1 MKYGISRYGKYF
13 SAFMVLALGACTM
26 DNGDESPLVEF
37 GTVQSEFTVNA
48 TAGHVDIEV
57 LSNQD
62 CRLSFL
68 DETTWA
74 ELSTSLI
81 RGDGK
86 FFIDYDDNDGF
97 PRMTRVL
104 VAAEQSG
111 RCDTV
116 LLKQRG
122 GITPTMTLP
131 SSSLIIPGSASGF
144 SDTELQTNID
154 FSEVEISMSYT
165 SGEGVDWVEGVS
177 YADGRL
183 TVDYLENPSATQPRS
198 ASVTLAYD
206 NGWGEIQ
213 TTTLYL
219 IQKTSEDELGQEASF
234 EDVRSFALMG
244 ASVEIEDFLIIS
256 GYVVSDKESRN
267 AGENPK
273 TTYTSI
279 DYTMCEKT
287 VYLESLDGRYGFCLE
302 TATEADN
309 IFERYDKVQLLLAG
323 ATLTGAENPDRYT
336 ISGITTSMVGG
347 RETGSPSAI
356 PVKEKY
362 IAELTDDD
370 IYTFVTL
377 KDCEF
382 PIRKGSLTPVH
393 EGYTLGDAKAMMSKY
408 PRLIRDI
415 QGSSMYLYTN
425 TTCPYRRTGKRLP
438 YGSGNISGV
447 VVFEYYQPYMYGDGI
462 DADTHGRIGRYQLRH
477 MAYEDIRFAEEESF
491 SALLTEYRYIKDK
504 AKDTDGYV
512 YWYPTYGNNGR
523 FTHSYQAY
531 EAGCTG
537 ATTWNYLG
545 PVGTAKGTE
554 PFREYKRLRPRFK
567 DADTS
572 RLTLSAKAE
581 YAYYKQMER
590 AARLDTYIK
599 FTEYQRIRSDAFRI
613 CDSLMRLKYGDRETT
628 VADFQR
634 LELADTTG
642 LALPLSIAASTPV
655 MFTPDMPW
663 HEALEKIDSEYRLSA
678 VRVASLDSLND
689 DPHIKLGNRPDDFRN
704 FRYGNNLIGDD
715 PYHGTMVA
723 GVIAAC
729 AATAGELP
737 RPVKILSVRA
747 IPEGDEYDRDVAAAI
762 RYAVDNG
769 AEVVNMSFGKYLSP
783 HRDEVLAAMKYARSK
798 DVLLVMASGND
809 GVNVDV
815 RPIFPTC
822 RDTKGRRLENQIV
835 VGASTPDGR
844 VASFSNYGAENVD
857 LLAPGENVR
866 STAPEGGYDTA
877 QGTSIAAP
885 IVSGVAAV
893 LRSFYP
899 DLSAREIRE
908 ILIRTVTHFP
918 ADEMPVPGKSETS
931 RMIQGR
937 QVCLGGGI
945 LNAQAAMKEA
955 SKISKF
961 GER

>member
-1 MKYGISRYGKYF
+1 MNSKVLF
-13 SAFMVLALGACTM
+13 SAVYLLAA
-26 DNGDESPLVEF
+26 V
-37 GTVQSEFTVNA
+37 
-48 TAGHVDIEV
+48 
-57 LSNQD
+57 
-62 CRLSFL
+62 
-68 DETTWA
+68 
-74 ELSTSLI
+74 
-81 RGDGK
+81 
-86 FFIDYDDNDGF
+86 
-97 PRMTRVL
+97 
-104 VAAEQSG
+104 
-111 RCDTV
+111 
-116 LLKQRG
+116 
-122 GITPTMTLP
+122 P
-131 SSSLIIPGSASGF
+131 SSAQTDAPWFLSASD
-144 SDTELQTNID
+144 SLC
-154 FSEVEISMSYT
+154 
-165 SGEGVDWVEGVS
+165 GV
-177 YADGRL
+177 RL
-183 TVDYLENPSATQPRS
+183 TEICAARGKIPPPSRKKSEIIVAVIDGGFDVSHTALADFIWTNPREQA
-198 ASVTLAYD
+198 A
-206 NGWGEIQ
+206 NGRDDD
-213 TTTLYL
+213 
-219 IQKTSEDELGQEASF
+219 KN
-234 EDVRSFALMG
+234 
-244 ASVEIEDFLIIS
+244 
-256 GYVVSDKESRN
+256 GYVDDIHGWN
-267 AGENPK
+267 FLGNAAGEN
-273 TTYTSI
+273 
-279 DYTMCEKT
+279 
-287 VYLESLDGRYGFCLE
+287 LQR
-302 TATEADN
+302 A
-309 IFERYDKVQLLLAG
+309 
-323 ATLTGAENPDRYT
+323 
-336 ISGITTSMVGG
+336 
-347 RETGSPSAI
+347 
-356 PVKEKY
+356 
-362 IAELTDDD
+362 
-370 IYTFVTL
+370 
-377 KDCEF
+377 
-382 PIRKGSLTPVH
+382 
-393 EGYTLGDAKAMMSKY
+393 
-408 PRLIRDI
+408 
-415 QGSSMYLYTN
+415 
-425 TTCPYRRTGKRLP
+425 
-438 YGSGNISGV
+438 
-447 VVFEYYQPYMYGDGI
+447 
-462 DADTHGRIGRYQLRH
+462 
-477 MAYEDIRFAEEESF
+477 
-491 SALLTEYRYIKDK
+491 
-504 AKDTDGYV
+504 
-512 YWYPTYGNNGR
+512 
-523 FTHSYQAY
+523 
-531 EAGCTG
+531 
-537 ATTWNYLG
+537 
-545 PVGTAKGTE
+545 GTE

-663 HEALEKIDSEYRLSA
+663 HEAVEKIDSEYRLSA

-899 DLSAREIRE
+899 DLSAREIRD
-908 ILIRTVTHFP
+908 ILVRTVTHFP
-918 ADEMPVPGKSETS
+918 ADEMPVPGKSDTP

-937 QVCLGGGI
+937 RVCLSGGI

-955 SKISKF
+955 SRISKF
-961 GER
+961 GKR

>member
-122 GITPTMTLP
+122 GIMPTMTLP

-234 EDVRSFALMG
+234 EDVRSLALMG

-287 VYLESLDGRYGFCLE
+287 VYLESIDGRYGFCLE

-323 ATLTGAENPDRYT
+323 TTLTGAENPDRYT
-336 ISGITTSMVGG
+336 ISGITTAMVVG
-347 RETGSPSAI
+347 RETGSSSAI

-447 VVFEYYQPYMYGDGI
+447 VVFEYYQPYIYGDGI

-504 AKDTDGYV
+504 AKGTDGYV

-531 EAGCTG
+531 EAGCVG

-554 PFREYKRLRPRFK
+554 PFRDHIGNENGLGIILEDGTDYMGTSSSVNTDGKGQDGTTNSWKTNYWWNDETNTGESWRVEFSTK
-567 DADTS
+567 DIVTDH
-572 RLTLSAKAE
+572 LSMQISVQSGRAILNCTPIYWKAE
-581 YAYYKQMER
+581 WSLTGDLSNAEDWIYIASYQVPDFPIFATYREWQLPAFKQIDME
-590 AARLDTYIK
+590 
-599 FTEYQRIRSDAFRI
+599 
-613 CDSLMRLKYGDRETT
+613 
-628 VADFQR
+628 
-634 LELADTTG
+634 
-642 LALPLSIAASTPV
+642 LPLEMLGHDKVYIR
-655 MFTPDMPW
+655 FTP
-663 HEALEKIDSEYRLSA
+663 ENNIANTLEFGGGFVNGGGSDSGSA
-678 VRVASLDSLND
+678 MDY
-689 DPHIKLGNRPDDFRN
+689 F
-704 FRYGNNLIGDD
+704 
-715 PYHGTMVA
+715 
-723 GVIAAC
+723 
-729 AATAGELP
+729 
-737 RPVKILSVRA
+737 
-747 IPEGDEYDRDVAAAI
+747 AI
-762 RYAVDNG
+762 RYN
-769 AEVVNMSFGKYLSP
+769 K
-783 HRDEVLAAMKYARSK
+783 
-798 DVLLVMASGND
+798 
-809 GVNVDV
+809 
-815 RPIFPTC
+815 
-822 RDTKGRRLENQIV
+822 
-835 VGASTPDGR
+835 
-844 VASFSNYGAENVD
+844 
-857 LLAPGENVR
+857 
-866 STAPEGGYDTA
+866 
-877 QGTSIAAP
+877 
-885 IVSGVAAV
+885 
-893 LRSFYP
+893 
-899 DLSAREIRE
+899 
-908 ILIRTVTHFP
+908 
-918 ADEMPVPGKSETS
+918 
-931 RMIQGR
+931 
-937 QVCLGGGI
+937 
-945 LNAQAAMKEA
+945 
-955 SKISKF
+955 
-961 GER
+961 

>member
-1 MKYGISRYGKYF
+1 
-13 SAFMVLALGACTM
+13 
-26 DNGDESPLVEF
+26 
-37 GTVQSEFTVNA
+37 
-48 TAGHVDIEV
+48 
-57 LSNQD
+57 
-62 CRLSFL
+62 
-68 DETTWA
+68 
-74 ELSTSLI
+74 
-81 RGDGK
+81 
-86 FFIDYDDNDGF
+86 
-97 PRMTRVL
+97 
-104 VAAEQSG
+104 
-111 RCDTV
+111 
-116 LLKQRG
+116 
-122 GITPTMTLP
+122 
-131 SSSLIIPGSASGF
+131 
-144 SDTELQTNID
+144 
-154 FSEVEISMSYT
+154 
-165 SGEGVDWVEGVS
+165 
-177 YADGRL
+177 
-183 TVDYLENPSATQPRS
+183 
-198 ASVTLAYD
+198 
-206 NGWGEIQ
+206 
-213 TTTLYL
+213 
-219 IQKTSEDELGQEASF
+219 
-234 EDVRSFALMG
+234 
-244 ASVEIEDFLIIS
+244 
-256 GYVVSDKESRN
+256 
-267 AGENPK
+267 
-273 TTYTSI
+273 
-279 DYTMCEKT
+279 
-287 VYLESLDGRYGFCLE
+287 
-302 TATEADN
+302 
-309 IFERYDKVQLLLAG
+309 
-323 ATLTGAENPDRYT
+323 
-336 ISGITTSMVGG
+336 
-347 RETGSPSAI
+347 
-356 PVKEKY
+356 
-362 IAELTDDD
+362 
-370 IYTFVTL
+370 
-377 KDCEF
+377 
-382 PIRKGSLTPVH
+382 
-393 EGYTLGDAKAMMSKY
+393 
-408 PRLIRDI
+408 
-415 QGSSMYLYTN
+415 
-425 TTCPYRRTGKRLP
+425 
-438 YGSGNISGV
+438 
-447 VVFEYYQPYMYGDGI
+447 
-462 DADTHGRIGRYQLRH
+462 
-477 MAYEDIRFAEEESF
+477 
-491 SALLTEYRYIKDK
+491 
-504 AKDTDGYV
+504 
-512 YWYPTYGNNGR
+512 
-523 FTHSYQAY
+523 
-531 EAGCTG
+531 
-537 ATTWNYLG
+537 
-545 PVGTAKGTE
+545 
-554 PFREYKRLRPRFK
+554 
-567 DADTS
+567 
-572 RLTLSAKAE
+572 
-581 YAYYKQMER
+581 MER

-599 FTEYQRIRSDAFRI
+599 FTEYQRIRSDTFRI

-663 HEALEKIDSEYRLSA
+663 HEAVEKIDSEYRLSA

>member
-1 MKYGISRYGKYF
+1 
-13 SAFMVLALGACTM
+13 MVLALGACTM

-234 EDVRSFALMG
+234 EDVRSLALMG

-336 ISGITTSMVGG
+336 ISGITTAMVVG

-447 VVFEYYQPYMYGDGI
+447 VVFEYYQPYIYGDGI

-504 AKDTDGYV
+504 AKSTDGYV

-531 EAGCTG
+531 EAGCVG

-554 PFREYKRLRPRFK
+554 PFRDHIGNENGLGIILEDGTDYMGTSSSVNTDGKGQDGTTNSWKTNYWWNDETNTGESWRVEFSTK
-567 DADTS
+567 DIVTDH
-572 RLTLSAKAE
+572 LSMQISVQSGRAILNCTPIYWKAE
-581 YAYYKQMER
+581 WSLTGDLSKAE
-590 AARLDTYIK
+590 DWTYIAS
-599 FTEYQRIRSDAFRI
+599 YQVPDFPIFATYREWQLPAFKQI
-613 CDSLMRLKYGDRETT
+613 DME
-628 VADFQR
+628 
-634 LELADTTG
+634 
-642 LALPLSIAASTPV
+642 LPLEMLGHDKVYIR
-655 MFTPDMPW
+655 FTP
-663 HEALEKIDSEYRLSA
+663 ENNIANTLEFGGGFVNGGGSDSGSA
-678 VRVASLDSLND
+678 MDY
-689 DPHIKLGNRPDDFRN
+689 F
-704 FRYGNNLIGDD
+704 
-715 PYHGTMVA
+715 
-723 GVIAAC
+723 
-729 AATAGELP
+729 
-737 RPVKILSVRA
+737 
-747 IPEGDEYDRDVAAAI
+747 AI
-762 RYAVDNG
+762 RYN
-769 AEVVNMSFGKYLSP
+769 K
-783 HRDEVLAAMKYARSK
+783 
-798 DVLLVMASGND
+798 
-809 GVNVDV
+809 
-815 RPIFPTC
+815 
-822 RDTKGRRLENQIV
+822 
-835 VGASTPDGR
+835 
-844 VASFSNYGAENVD
+844 
-857 LLAPGENVR
+857 
-866 STAPEGGYDTA
+866 
-877 QGTSIAAP
+877 
-885 IVSGVAAV
+885 
-893 LRSFYP
+893 
-899 DLSAREIRE
+899 
-908 ILIRTVTHFP
+908 
-918 ADEMPVPGKSETS
+918 
-931 RMIQGR
+931 
-937 QVCLGGGI
+937 
-945 LNAQAAMKEA
+945 
-955 SKISKF
+955 
-961 GER
+961 

>member
-279 DYTMCEKT
+279 DYTMCGKT

-336 ISGITTSMVGG
+336 ISGITTSMVVG

-447 VVFEYYQPYMYGDGI
+447 VVFEYYQPYIYGDGI

-504 AKDTDGYV
+504 AKSTDGYV

-531 EAGCTG
+531 EAGCVG

-554 PFREYKRLRPRFK
+554 PFRDHIGNENGLGIILEDGTDYMGTSSSVNTDGKGQDGTTNSWKTNYWWNDETNTGESWRVEFSTK
-567 DADTS
+567 DIVTDH
-572 RLTLSAKAE
+572 LSMQISVQSGRAILNCTPIYWKAE
-581 YAYYKQMER
+581 WSLTGDLSKAE
-590 AARLDTYIK
+590 DWTYIAS
-599 FTEYQRIRSDAFRI
+599 YQVPDFPIYATYREWQLPAFKQI
-613 CDSLMRLKYGDRETT
+613 DME
-628 VADFQR
+628 
-634 LELADTTG
+634 
-642 LALPLSIAASTPV
+642 LPLEMLGHDKVYIR
-655 MFTPDMPW
+655 FTP
-663 HEALEKIDSEYRLSA
+663 ENNIANTLEFGGGFVNGGGSDSGSA
-678 VRVASLDSLND
+678 MDY
-689 DPHIKLGNRPDDFRN
+689 F
-704 FRYGNNLIGDD
+704 
-715 PYHGTMVA
+715 
-723 GVIAAC
+723 
-729 AATAGELP
+729 
-737 RPVKILSVRA
+737 
-747 IPEGDEYDRDVAAAI
+747 AI
-762 RYAVDNG
+762 RYN
-769 AEVVNMSFGKYLSP
+769 K
-783 HRDEVLAAMKYARSK
+783 
-798 DVLLVMASGND
+798 
-809 GVNVDV
+809 
-815 RPIFPTC
+815 
-822 RDTKGRRLENQIV
+822 
-835 VGASTPDGR
+835 
-844 VASFSNYGAENVD
+844 
-857 LLAPGENVR
+857 
-866 STAPEGGYDTA
+866 
-877 QGTSIAAP
+877 
-885 IVSGVAAV
+885 
-893 LRSFYP
+893 
-899 DLSAREIRE
+899 
-908 ILIRTVTHFP
+908 
-918 ADEMPVPGKSETS
+918 
-931 RMIQGR
+931 
-937 QVCLGGGI
+937 
-945 LNAQAAMKEA
+945 
-955 SKISKF
+955 
-961 GER
+961 

>member
-279 DYTMCEKT
+279 DYTMCGKT

-336 ISGITTSMVGG
+336 ISGITTSMVVG

-447 VVFEYYQPYMYGDGI
+447 VVFEYYQPYIYGDGI

-504 AKDTDGYV
+504 AKSTDGYV

-554 PFREYKRLRPRFK
+554 PFRDHIGNENGLGIILEDGTDYMGTSSSVNTDGKGQDGTTNSWKTNYWWNDETNTGESWRVEFSTK
-567 DADTS
+567 DIVTDH
-572 RLTLSAKAE
+572 LSMQISVQSGRAILNCTPIYWKAE
-581 YAYYKQMER
+581 WSLTGDLSKAE
-590 AARLDTYIK
+590 DWTYIAS
-599 FTEYQRIRSDAFRI
+599 YQVPDFPIYATYREWQLPAFKQI
-613 CDSLMRLKYGDRETT
+613 DME
-628 VADFQR
+628 
-634 LELADTTG
+634 
-642 LALPLSIAASTPV
+642 LPLEMLGHDKVYIR
-655 MFTPDMPW
+655 FTP
-663 HEALEKIDSEYRLSA
+663 ENNIANTLEFGGGFVNGGGSDSGSA
-678 VRVASLDSLND
+678 MDY
-689 DPHIKLGNRPDDFRN
+689 F
-704 FRYGNNLIGDD
+704 
-715 PYHGTMVA
+715 
-723 GVIAAC
+723 
-729 AATAGELP
+729 
-737 RPVKILSVRA
+737 
-747 IPEGDEYDRDVAAAI
+747 AI
-762 RYAVDNG
+762 RYN
-769 AEVVNMSFGKYLSP
+769 K
-783 HRDEVLAAMKYARSK
+783 
-798 DVLLVMASGND
+798 
-809 GVNVDV
+809 
-815 RPIFPTC
+815 
-822 RDTKGRRLENQIV
+822 
-835 VGASTPDGR
+835 
-844 VASFSNYGAENVD
+844 
-857 LLAPGENVR
+857 
-866 STAPEGGYDTA
+866 
-877 QGTSIAAP
+877 
-885 IVSGVAAV
+885 
-893 LRSFYP
+893 
-899 DLSAREIRE
+899 
-908 ILIRTVTHFP
+908 
-918 ADEMPVPGKSETS
+918 
-931 RMIQGR
+931 
-937 QVCLGGGI
+937 
-945 LNAQAAMKEA
+945 
-955 SKISKF
+955 
-961 GER
+961 

>member
-74 ELSTSLI
+74 ELSTSSI

-234 EDVRSFALMG
+234 EEVRALALMG

-336 ISGITTSMVGG
+336 ISGITTSMVVG

-447 VVFEYYQPYMYGDGI
+447 VVFEYYQPYIYGDGI

-504 AKDTDGYV
+504 AKSTDGYV

-531 EAGCTG
+531 EAGCVG

-554 PFREYKRLRPRFK
+554 PFRDHIGNENGLGIILEDGTDYMGTSSSVNTDGKGQDGTTNSWKTNYWWNDETNTGESWRVEFSTK
-567 DADTS
+567 DIVTDH
-572 RLTLSAKAE
+572 LSMQISVQSGRAILNCTPIYWKAE
-581 YAYYKQMER
+581 WSLTGDLSKAE
-590 AARLDTYIK
+590 DWTYIAS
-599 FTEYQRIRSDAFRI
+599 YQVPDFPIYATYREWQLPAFKQI
-613 CDSLMRLKYGDRETT
+613 DME
-628 VADFQR
+628 
-634 LELADTTG
+634 
-642 LALPLSIAASTPV
+642 LPLEMLGHDKVYIR
-655 MFTPDMPW
+655 FTP
-663 HEALEKIDSEYRLSA
+663 ENNIANTLEFGGGFVNGGGSDSGSA
-678 VRVASLDSLND
+678 MDY
-689 DPHIKLGNRPDDFRN
+689 F
-704 FRYGNNLIGDD
+704 
-715 PYHGTMVA
+715 
-723 GVIAAC
+723 
-729 AATAGELP
+729 
-737 RPVKILSVRA
+737 
-747 IPEGDEYDRDVAAAI
+747 AI
-762 RYAVDNG
+762 RYN
-769 AEVVNMSFGKYLSP
+769 K
-783 HRDEVLAAMKYARSK
+783 
-798 DVLLVMASGND
+798 
-809 GVNVDV
+809 
-815 RPIFPTC
+815 
-822 RDTKGRRLENQIV
+822 
-835 VGASTPDGR
+835 
-844 VASFSNYGAENVD
+844 
-857 LLAPGENVR
+857 
-866 STAPEGGYDTA
+866 
-877 QGTSIAAP
+877 
-885 IVSGVAAV
+885 
-893 LRSFYP
+893 
-899 DLSAREIRE
+899 
-908 ILIRTVTHFP
+908 
-918 ADEMPVPGKSETS
+918 
-931 RMIQGR
+931 
-937 QVCLGGGI
+937 
-945 LNAQAAMKEA
+945 
-955 SKISKF
+955 
-961 GER
+961 

>member
-336 ISGITTSMVGG
+336 ISGITTSMVVG

-447 VVFEYYQPYMYGDGI
+447 VVFEYYQPYIYGDGI

-554 PFREYKRLRPRFK
+554 PFRDHIGNENGLGIILEDGTDYMGTSSSVNTDGKGQDGTTNSWKTNYWWNDETNTGESWRVEFSTK
-567 DADTS
+567 DIVTDH
-572 RLTLSAKAE
+572 LSMQISVQSGRAILNCTPIYWKAE
-581 YAYYKQMER
+581 WSLTGDLSKAE
-590 AARLDTYIK
+590 DWTYIAS
-599 FTEYQRIRSDAFRI
+599 YQVPDFPIYATYREWQLPAFKQI
-613 CDSLMRLKYGDRETT
+613 DME
-628 VADFQR
+628 
-634 LELADTTG
+634 
-642 LALPLSIAASTPV
+642 LPLEMLGHDKVYIR
-655 MFTPDMPW
+655 FTP
-663 HEALEKIDSEYRLSA
+663 ENNIANTLEFGGGFVNGGGSDSGSA
-678 VRVASLDSLND
+678 MDY
-689 DPHIKLGNRPDDFRN
+689 F
-704 FRYGNNLIGDD
+704 
-715 PYHGTMVA
+715 
-723 GVIAAC
+723 
-729 AATAGELP
+729 
-737 RPVKILSVRA
+737 
-747 IPEGDEYDRDVAAAI
+747 AI
-762 RYAVDNG
+762 RYN
-769 AEVVNMSFGKYLSP
+769 K
-783 HRDEVLAAMKYARSK
+783 
-798 DVLLVMASGND
+798 
-809 GVNVDV
+809 
-815 RPIFPTC
+815 
-822 RDTKGRRLENQIV
+822 
-835 VGASTPDGR
+835 
-844 VASFSNYGAENVD
+844 
-857 LLAPGENVR
+857 
-866 STAPEGGYDTA
+866 
-877 QGTSIAAP
+877 
-885 IVSGVAAV
+885 
-893 LRSFYP
+893 
-899 DLSAREIRE
+899 
-908 ILIRTVTHFP
+908 
-918 ADEMPVPGKSETS
+918 
-931 RMIQGR
+931 
-937 QVCLGGGI
+937 
-945 LNAQAAMKEA
+945 
-955 SKISKF
+955 
-961 GER
+961 